1 MIENCPKRPF
11 LTILESFGELVLK
24 PVNITTIRKS
34 NSLKSKYQ
42 EMRGVFR
49 LLHSAVM
56 CNLNCTVIK
65 FNLQNWFFFVLVI
78 PD

>member
-42 EMRGVFR
+42 EMRGG
-49 LLHSAVM
+49 
-56 CNLNCTVIK
+56 
-65 FNLQNWFFFVLVI
+65 LQTFAQCSNVQFKLYCDQV
-78 PD
+78 